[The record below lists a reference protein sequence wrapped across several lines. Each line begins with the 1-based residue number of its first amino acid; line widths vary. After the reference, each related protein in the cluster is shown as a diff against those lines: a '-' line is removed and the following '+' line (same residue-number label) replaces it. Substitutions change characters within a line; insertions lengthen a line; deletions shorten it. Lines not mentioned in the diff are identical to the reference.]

1 MRLTELNISITT
13 ITFSIQQVSSTGEI
27 TVVTEAA
34 SSSQES
40 ATFAELSEVS
50 TKMIQSRQTLESVQ
64 LLLVSLTGTEL
75 VSTGTEVVSI
85 TVFMQK
91 ISQFMVLIGQGFI
104 SQEILDLGTLLM
116 SYKIEAISQAY
127 ITQLTFMMSTIVT
140 YSVQVTIEVTMISSQ
155 MSTTS
160 GGFVEEINAESLV
173 LLNQVK
179 SDFGSF
185 TSLLETAKGSTNV
198 GGSTTAAA
206 FLQIS
211 LKFVILIEQSVQFG
225 FVSIASQISSQIIE
239 IQTMSAS
246 VMPFSGKLILLMD
259 GMATSIN
266 IYMVVLDQL
275 IVVLPT
281 EEPTGSVITEGPVS
295 TEGGATE
302 GKPTDPVITE
312 GPAGKPS
319 EGPVSTEGGA
329 TEGKPTD

>member
-1 MRLTELNISITT
+1 MLQKASSTVSKLQISLLSEVVVIKQQLIMRLTELSISITT

-40 ATFAELSEVS
+40 ATFAELSTLS

-64 LLLVSLTGTEL
+64 LLLVSLTGTEV
-75 VSTGTEVVSI
+75 VSTA
-85 TVFMQK
+85 VFMQK

-198 GGSTTAAA
+198 GGTTTA
-206 FLQIS
+206 
-211 LKFVILIEQSVQFG
+211 
-225 FVSIASQISSQIIE
+225 
-239 IQTMSAS
+239 
-246 VMPFSGKLILLMD
+246 
-259 GMATSIN
+259 
-266 IYMVVLDQL
+266 
-275 IVVLPT
+275 
-281 EEPTGSVITEGPVS
+281 
-295 TEGGATE
+295 
-302 GKPTDPVITE
+302 
-312 GPAGKPS
+312 
-319 EGPVSTEGGA
+319 
-329 TEGKPTD
+329 